1 MRKLCETE
9 LALVSGGNWEFK
21 FKALGFEVSV
31 GGEETVQDMAS
42 AVVDVASS
50 AYATAVDATADMFE
64 WIANGWNFAASC
76 GRG

>member
-1 MRKLCETE
+1 MRNLDEQE
-9 LALVSGGNWEFK
+9 LEVVSGGDWELSFDLK
-21 FKALGFEVSV
+21 VV
-31 GGEETVQDMAS
+31 GGKISGDEDVQDMAA
-42 AVVDVASS
+42 AVAEIASS